1 MTGNPY
7 PYEFMVDDLTAEF
20 SYNQTGE
27 AVLGYL
33 HISDDRR
40 YKATR
45 YNAKQYQ
52 IRCQANKKTSLN
64 CFLHSYHSSKDLT
77 SRGTEEDR
85 HRFWLDLHKF
95 VVMLPYD
102 EYVPVLEMLKNGK
115 DCNSLT
121 GESRE
126 LALGLRYSEADLD
139 HNKGSLA
146 RYMRGFYFQAAHS
159 DAGIIIGKLGS
170 KEPPSRSRV
179 TSTTSSPILDRHTAA
194 NFGETKT
201 PDDDLRRQ
209 QRGQLVLPFETDDE
223 STPLWTLPTNDSWVL
238 GAIHFGRDVHLA
250 SSRAPSSIF
259 RNGIGGQLSVFG
271 REVAVVFNSD
281 AYELHCSRVLGE
293 TFAFVGAPK
302 GGSYNVTEMMQGINR
317 VVSDQALRS
326 AITWMHSA
334 KDNINPSD
342 VIVISLETVC
352 VSKTVQNVQHA
363 AEVERAM
370 YMSAQNDRTTTE
382 FRGELL
388 TKEMLY

>member
-1 MTGNPY
+1 MTGSPY
-7 PYEFMVDDLTAEF
+7 PCEFMVDDLTAELC
-20 SYNQTGE
+20 YNQTGE

-52 IRCQANKKTSLN
+52 IRCQANKKSSPSH
-64 CFLHSYHSSKDLT
+64 FQHSYHSSMALT

-95 VVMLPYD
+95 VVTLPYK
-102 EYVPVLEMLKNGK
+102 EYAHVLQMLKNGE
-115 DCNSLT
+115 DCNSLV
-121 GESRE
+121 GASRQ
-126 LALGLRYSEADLD
+126 LALGLRYSEFDLI

-170 KEPPSRSRV
+170 KEAPSRSRV

-223 STPLWTLPTNDSWVL
+223 STPLRTLPTNDSWVL
-238 GAIHFGRDVHLA
+238 GAIHFRRDVHLA
-250 SSRAPSSIF
+250 SSRVPSSIF
-259 RNGIGGQLSVFG
+259 RNGVGGQLSVFG
-271 REVAVVFNSD
+271 REVAVVLNSD

-293 TFAFVGAPK
+293 TFAFAGAPK
-302 GGSYNVTEMMQGINR
+302 GACYNVTEMMQGINR
-317 VVSDQALRS
+317 VVSDQKLQS
-326 AITWMHSA
+326 AISWMHAA
-334 KDNINPSD
+334 KGNINPSD
-342 VIVISLETVC
+342 VIVISLETVWA
-352 VSKTVQNVQHA
+352 SKTMQYVQHT
-363 AEVERAM
+363 AEVGRVMCMPAE
-370 YMSAQNDRTTTE
+370 NDRTITE
-382 FRGELL
+382 CRGELL
-388 TKEMLY
+388 SKEMLY